1 MRIDNNEEVMDSL
14 KENMTLVQKTVFD
27 EILNRVS
34 ELHLTGSHLYDTVHS
49 RSDFDFYVSQS
60 SVAPIADFEQFL
72 GNLCSFKK
80 EEASKYN
87 DNNQTGDYFGNVVY
101 RLDIGIDIQVVYE
114 HRMEE
119 KRVVDNAIK
128 DLCNV
133 FDIDKN
139 IRAYIM
145 ELAIDK
151 NRTAEKKAEREILGE
166 DVHTD
171 KESEK
176 LQTFVEQAIKRLNH
190 KASYN
195 NNPFW

>member
-1 MRIDNNEEVMDSL
+1 MDSL

-27 EILNRVS
+27 KILERVS
-34 ELHLTGSHLYDTVHS
+34 SLYLTGSHFYDTVHS
-49 RSDFDFYVSQS
+49 KSDFDFYVSQS
-60 SVAPIADFEQFL
+60 NVAPIADFEKFL
-72 GNLCSFKK
+72 GKLCSFKK

-119 KRVVDNAIK
+119 KRVIDNAIK

-139 IRAYIM
+139 NRAYIM
-145 ELAIDK
+145 KLAIDK

-171 KESEK
+171 KNQQFEAKYIED
-176 LQTFVEQAIKRLNH
+176 VIRHLNQ
-190 KASYN
+190 KFSYHTHN
-195 NNPFW
+195 HIW

>member
-1 MRIDNNEEVMDSL
+1 MRIDNNVEVMNSL
-14 KENMTLVQKTVFD
+14 KEKMTLVQKTVFD
-27 EILNRVS
+27 NILERVS
-34 ELHLTGSHLYDTVHS
+34 GLHLTGSHLYGTVHS
-49 RSDFDFYVSQS
+49 KSDFDFYVSQS

-139 IRAYIM
+139 NRAYIM
-145 ELAIDK
+145 KLVIDK

-171 KESEK
+171 KESRLEANYI
-176 LQTFVEQAIKRLNH
+176 EDAIKHLNKKIH
-190 KASYN
+190 N
-195 NNPFW
+195 NNSFW